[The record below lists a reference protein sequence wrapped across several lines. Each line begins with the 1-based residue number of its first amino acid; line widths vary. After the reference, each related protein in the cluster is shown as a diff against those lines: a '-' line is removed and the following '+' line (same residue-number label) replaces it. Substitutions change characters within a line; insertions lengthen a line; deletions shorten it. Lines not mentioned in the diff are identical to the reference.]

1 MAKKRLIFT
10 LLYDR
15 GYFMLSRNFRLQRV
29 GNLEWLIKNY
39 DFARTTA
46 QIDELVILNVERNMT
61 SQVDFVD
68 HLRQL
73 CDVCFVPITAGGG
86 IREEADASLLLSNGA
101 DKVLIN
107 TLALQQERELHK
119 IVEKYGQ
126 QSVVLGVDL
135 KCVEE
140 SFRVYTNAGTEE
152 VRQPY
157 AEHLAYLNG
166 LPVGEWLMTS
176 IDRDGTGQGF
186 DRRLLDLLP
195 RNFNKPLI
203 LAGGAGKPEHFPE
216 ILWDPRVSGLATAHL
231 FNFVGDGLKLVRQA
245 LQHSGHALPSWNSD
259 EMLELRVKAVESSC
273 SLDP

>member
-1 MAKKRLIFT
+1 MVKKRLIFT
-10 LLYDR
+10 LLFDR

-29 GNLEWLIKNY
+29 GDLDWLIKNY
-39 DFARTTA
+39 DFVRTTA

-73 CDVCFVPITAGGG
+73 CDFCFVPITAGGG
-86 IREEADASLLLSNGA
+86 IREAADASLFLSNGA

-107 TLALQQERELHK
+107 TLAVCQERELHK

-135 KCVEE
+135 KYIGD
-140 SFRVYTNAGTEE
+140 SFRAFTNAGSEE
-152 VRQPY
+152 VRKPC
-157 AEHLAYLNG
+157 AEHLAYLNE

-186 DRRLLDLLP
+186 DRRILDLLP
-195 RNFNKPLI
+195 ENFHKPLI
-203 LAGGAGKPEHFPE
+203 LTGGASKPEHFPE
-216 ILWDPRVSGLATAHL
+216 LLWDPRVSGLATAHL
-231 FNFVGDGLKLVRQA
+231 FNFVGDGLKSVRQA
-245 LQHSGHALPSWNSD
+245 LQRSGHSIPSWNSD
-259 EMLELRVKAVESSC
+259 EMIELRVKVLESSR
-273 SLDP
+273 SLNL